1 MRKEVKL
8 GFAIGGVL
16 LAVLFIY
23 VLVISSGPPVKDRDV
38 SLAKPELSSAPP
50 VSQAADTS
58 TSTEPAPQTTDP
70 FKPQSTAAPS
80 TAAPSTAAP
89 IAGTPDD
96 RWSKALHTGK
106 LDAGEVP
113 LLMTQ
118 TPAPAPPAQV
128 DTALANAPVDAS
140 PAGPAAGNTSPA
152 VPSNETLASQMGV
165 SGPATAPAAGVSGA
179 ATSTPRTHVVQ
190 KGESF
195 STIAAAAYGNAAYY
209 PHLQR
214 ANPNIDPKKLR
225 VGMVVNIPDL
235 SQVVATDNSSRT
247 TAAQSGTLD
256 ASPAASRSPAAPV
269 DERSQYRVQAS
280 DSLYKISLKLY
291 GKSDRVDKLYELNK
305 DVIGANPAH
314 LKAGMVLKLPEPPTA
329 TVTAR

>member
-23 VLVISSGPPVKDRDV
+23 VLVISSGPPVKNRDV
-38 SLAKPELSSAPP
+38 SLAKPEVSSVPP
-50 VSQAADTS
+50 PANQAADNS
-58 TSTEPAPQTTDP
+58 KSAEPAPQTTDP
-70 FKPQSTAAPS
+70 FKPQSTAAPV
-80 TAAPSTAAP
+80 TAAPT
-89 IAGTPDD
+89 AGTPDD

-118 TPAPAPPAQV
+118 TPVPAARAQV

-140 PAGPAAGNTSPA
+140 PAGPSAANTSA
-152 VPSNETLASQMGV
+152 VPSNETLAAQMGV
-165 SGPATAPAAGVSGA
+165 SGPATAPAAIAPA
-179 ATSTPRTHVVQ
+179 ATTATPRTHVVQ

-225 VGMVVNIPDL
+225 VGMVVNIPDV
-235 SQVVATDNSSRT
+235 SQVAAGDNSRRT
-247 TAAQSGTLD
+247 TAAQAGALD
-256 ASPAASRSPAAPV
+256 AAPAASRSPAAPI

-329 TVTAR
+329 TASAR